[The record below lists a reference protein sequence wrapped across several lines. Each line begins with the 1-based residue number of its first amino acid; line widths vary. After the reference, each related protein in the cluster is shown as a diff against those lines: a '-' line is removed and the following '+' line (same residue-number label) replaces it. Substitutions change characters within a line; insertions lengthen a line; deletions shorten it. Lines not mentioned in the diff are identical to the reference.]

1 MARTLDQIIA
11 ELNPTY
17 QPQVQS
23 IQNQMGLIP
32 GQIAQ
37 GEAQLGAKKDQ
48 AYENILSGARQR
60 GTGVAFGGIPLGE
73 QAKYA
78 ATEYMPALANL
89 RTAGTQQATS
99 LQDALNAI
107 QEKKM
112 TLGQNIYQTEQDRDF
127 QAQQNAMNRA
137 SQASSAITPTMLSQ
151 ILAGQNQQNQPAKP
165 YYEYDATKGYN
176 FKDAT
181 GTPLTAFQFS
191 QMTQT
196 PFRKLLT
203 DMAAK
208 GDNNAKIALNYVGDD
223 GGFWQAPKSVKGS
236 LEAVGATGNYQ
247 TGTQYKTNTGMG
259 TFDRSWATDFL
270 NMINP
275 SSVGR

>member
-1 MARTLDQIIA
+1 MATARTLDQIIA

-48 AYENILSGARQR
+48 AYENILSGARSR

-89 RTAGTQQATS
+89 RTAGTQQASS

-112 TLGQNIYQTEQDRDF
+112 TLGQNIYQTEQDRAF
-127 QAQQNAMNRA
+127 QAEQNALNRK
-137 SQASSAITPTMLSQ
+137 SSAANAAAGAITPTMISQ
-151 ILAGQNQQNQPAKP
+151 LMGANTAPKATARAEQKTPGSFAFYSANNKPITAARYAKETGQNI
-165 YYEYDATKGYN
+165 
-176 FKDAT
+176 
-181 GTPLTAFQFS
+181 
-191 QMTQT
+191 
-196 PFRKLLT
+196 
-203 DMAAK
+203 
-208 GDNNAKIALNYVGDD
+208 GDILY
-223 GGFWQAPKSVKGS
+223 
-236 LEAVGATGNYQ
+236 
-247 TGTQYKTNTGMG
+247 GMG
-259 TFDRSWATDFL
+259 QAGDVSAQNIYNQLADRPDDP
-270 NMINP
+270 MINNILKLQFP
-275 SSVGR
+275 HIMGGL